1 MKLFYKLIF
10 LFLTIGLCGCA
21 SGVKL
26 KSNVFEFPVK
36 KEINVNAT
44 EFFDPV
50 GKDKEIVIKKS
61 DVDIQKLGTY
71 NMSIQYE
78 GKNYDIK
85 IKITD
90 KEKPVIHYKK
100 ETLVFPLTVSLKN
113 VNQAIQD
120 NVVITDNYDKNFEI
134 PKLSSLPSS
143 STEIVLRMKVKD
155 KSGNESDEKK
165 LILQF
170 TNDGKKQKNLS
181 SQEQI
186 ADLSVKKEKEEIKVK
201 NSNKQ
206 AKNEN
211 LNPETDKEHEKTV
224 EEMTKESSDESIGF
238 DKEDVVYPEEEL
250 PILTVDNFP
259 SYLLGNS
266 GQVFATY
273 EEANIWA
280 EEQTSLSGGPW
291 EGCIME
297 IIQPFDGNYAN
308 AGQDDT
314 PWTINF
320 STID

>member
-1 MKLFYKLIF
+1 MRLFYKLIF
-10 LFLTIGLCGCA
+10 LFLTIGLCGCT
-21 SGVKL
+21 SEVKL
-26 KSNVFEFPVK
+26 KSKVFEFPVK
-36 KEINVNAT
+36 KELNVNAT
-44 EFFDPV
+44 EFFDPI

-71 NMSIQYE
+71 TMRIQYE

-100 ETLVFPLTVSLKN
+100 ETLIFPLTVSLKD

-134 PKLSSLPSS
+134 PKLSALPSS
-143 STEIVLRMKVKD
+143 ASEVVLRMKVKD

-170 TNDGKKQKNLS
+170 TSDGKKQKNLS
-181 SQEQI
+181 SQEQT
-186 ADLSVKKEKEEIKVK
+186 ADLTVKKDEKTKKSDKQSESGTAIQSKSEEHIP
-201 NSNKQ
+201 NQIQETPNESP
-206 AKNEN
+206 NEN
-211 LNPETDKEHEKTV
+211 ID
-224 EEMTKESSDESIGF
+224 F

-273 EEANIWA
+273 EEASAWA

-297 IIQPFDGNYAN
+297 ITQPFDGNYAN
-308 AGQDDT
+308 AGQDNT

-320 STID
+320 STMD